1 MQVSLG
7 SFLARKKEA
16 NGDIIA
22 YKVTITIQYY
32 SISIDYGKTGLQ
44 VTFYHIMP
52 VHLLCWILCETLITK
67 TAQGLRQ

>member
-44 VTFYHIMP
+44 VTFHHIMP
-52 VHLLCWILCETLITK
+52 VHLLC
-67 TAQGLRQ
+67 